1 MAYIRTVKTRSSTG
15 QLHEYLRLVETV
27 RVGKKV
33 KQKVIAH
40 LGNAETLRPNI
51 KNIVNGLLRACR
63 EKPLVFVDDQV
74 ADSTKEYG
82 IYYVLQQL
90 WRLLGLAGFISQ
102 WMRKCKASLQY
113 EGWIKMMVANKLS
126 DPRSKLGIFEW
137 LEGVWWPEHG
147 FDPRVFDSELG
158 PRDQLVVHR
167 TEAMKFYRAM
177 DYLVQMKEVLERHL
191 YFQLRDL
198 FSMKVDM
205 VFYDVTSSY
214 FEGEGPEGFAKK
226 GYSRDHEPGN
236 NQVILGLIMCNG
248 LPIGIEVFEGNRVD
262 KKTVKEVLKKLKGQ
276 FDIEQCIFVGD
287 RGLVSVENLKE
298 LEMHGFDSILA
309 LKKRRNRLVKK
320 LLIERGPLIYCHCSE
335 VLQYREVRDDQGIRY
350 VVCRN
355 PVVAEQQRSDRQR
368 DLWELERGLKEL
380 KGKVDRMK
388 RPSVKGIVKR
398 VEEILSHKK
407 GRRFFLY
414 SIDEKNRTF
423 NYSYNQDCLELEREL
438 DGVYIL
444 RTPNDELH
452 PLKVIEGYKELA
464 DVERAFRTMK
474 SSLDLRPFFHRKE
487 HRVKAHAMIC
497 FLAFL
502 MERIIERGLKEKGM
516 DLSGQRA
523 LRHLKMLGIAVMEIG
538 GVFYAYVTK
547 PTRRHQEIFNRLK
560 IKSPPRFIMETS
572 SNS

>member
-40 LGNAETLRPNI
+40 LGNVETLRPNI
-51 KNIVNGLLRACR
+51 KKIVNGLLRACG

-82 IYYVLQQL
+82 ICYVVEQL
-90 WRLLGLAGFISQ
+90 WELLDLPGFISQ
-102 WMRKCKASLQY
+102 WMCKCKANLQY

-137 LEGVWWPEHG
+137 LGGVWWPGHG
-147 FDPRVFDSELG
+147 FDPRVFDCELR
-158 PRDQLVVHR
+158 PRDQLEVQR
-167 TEAMKFYRAM
+167 AEAMKFYRAM
-177 DYLVQMKEVLERHL
+177 DYLIQMKEDLERHL
-191 YFQLRDL
+191 YLQLRDL
-198 FSMKVDM
+198 FSMEVDL

-214 FEGEGPEGFAKK
+214 FEGDGPEGFAKK
-226 GYSRDHEPGN
+226 GYSRDHEPGKT
-236 NQVILGLIMCNG
+236 QVILGLIMCNG

-276 FDIEQCIFVGD
+276 FDIKKCIFVGD

-380 KGKVDRMK
+380 KGKIDRMK

-423 NYSYNQDCLELEREL
+423 NYSYNQDALELEREL

-502 MERIIERGLKEKGM
+502 MERIIERSLKGKGM
-516 DLSGQRA
+516 DFSGQRA

-538 GVFYAYVTK
+538 GELYAYITK
-547 PTRRHQEIFNRLK
+547 PTRRHQEIFNSLK